1 MTAKAGWTAALIVTS
16 LLMGNPLTLA
26 LLLPVLLAFWL
37 LPQATTHL
45 AGVTLTLAHLLLALV
60 VVTADAPD
68 ENRAFAPITMVVVD
82 LALLAGCALLA
93 PALER
98 RP

>member
-1 MTAKAGWTAALIVTS
+1 MTTKAGWTAALIVTC

-37 LPQATTHL
+37 LPQAMIHL

-82 LALLAGCALLA
+82 LALLAGCALIA
-93 PALER
+93 PALR
-98 RP
+98 RQR